1 MAKKTG
7 STPSSTPSQTPP
19 PAIQPK
25 ARQTLS
31 SLRQDIE
38 TFLTKWNGNVFYN
51 ERDLQI
57 NLAIWLKRNC
67 WNVDVEYFVPRQA
80 FDISQPLL
88 PDKYVWDNDMKL
100 DIVVKV
106 EEEFYII
113 ELKYKTKIITSQ
125 IDRFG
130 EFPVMDFQRQ
140 NSLNVQIVK
149 NQGAQNFARYDFWK
163 DVRRIEL
170 SQARFK
176 NVNGGLAIF
185 VTNDTSYLRAPN
197 ANAKCVKFSMED
209 NKSHSIDKHWNGTTV
224 QNRPDFD
231 VNSIYTTDWKHM
243 GTAGTNG
250 KMSPCLVNGCKG
262 YNSATGTINDFFY
275 CIVEI
280 P

>member
-1 MAKKTG
+1 MAKKTNNQ
-7 STPSSTPSQTPP
+7 S
-19 PAIQPK
+19 
-25 ARQTLS
+25 RVQTLNV
-31 SLRQDIE
+31 LRNVIE
-38 TFLTKWNGNVFYN
+38 NYLKSYSGDVFSN
-51 ERDLQI
+51 ERDLQ
-57 NLAIWLKRNC
+57 LHLSCELKNKGY
-67 WNVDVEYFVPRQA
+67 NVKVEYFVPRQA
-80 FDISQPLL
+80 FDILPPLL
-88 PDKYVWDNDMKL
+88 PNKYVWDNDMKL

-113 ELKYKTKIITSQ
+113 ELKYKTRSIMAQ

-209 NKSHSIDKHWNGTTV
+209 NKSHSIDKHWNRTTV

-262 YNSATGTINDFFY
+262 CNSATGTNNDFFY